1 MSCTRP
7 QLIAELA
14 RVDGRREVTL
24 ETIGRRLCASGL
36 MATNGP
42 YGAPAEMGWA
52 DAANLLIGAN
62 ASLNAAEAPEAVA
75 RFRAFAPWR
84 RTRPGSETQLPGEIS
99 EAETLGQALEA
110 LIATVPVI
118 EESFL
123 DFAARAF
130 PKHLPSYHFRM
141 AFGPLAIVSLDVEF
155 TRGAHQGAVIR
166 LSTRHLDKPE
176 VILEIAFH
184 PEAGATAHGEGDRLV
199 TTRVSFETLRALY
212 SAVSGRPLGAAA
224 APAPRPRREATS
236 GDAAGGTPI
245 REAM

>member
-1 MSCTRP
+1 MPCTRP
-7 QLIAELA
+7 QLITELA

-36 MATNGP
+36 MATNGA
-42 YGAPAEMGWA
+42 YGAPAEMGWP
-52 DAANLLIGAN
+52 DAAILLIGAN
-62 ASLNAAEAPEAVA
+62 AALNAAEAPETVA
-75 RFRAFAPWR
+75 RFRAFQSWR
-84 RTRPGSETQLPGEIS
+84 RTRPGSEAMLPGEIS

-130 PKHLPSYHFRM
+130 PQHLPSYHARM
-141 AFGPLAIVSLDVEF
+141 AFGPLAIVRLEVEF
-155 TRGAHQGAVIR
+155 MRGAREAAVIR

-176 VILEIAFH
+176 VALEIAFQ
-184 PEAGATAHGEGDRLV
+184 PEASAKAHEEGDRLV
-199 TTRVSFETLRALY
+199 TTRVSFETLRTLY

-224 APAPRPRREATS
+224 APARPRGEAS
-236 GDAAGGTPI
+236 AARLGAGGASI
-245 REAM
+245 REAV

>member
-36 MATNGP
+36 MATNGV
-42 YGAPAEMGWA
+42 YGVPASMTWA

-84 RTRPGSETQLPGEIS
+84 RTRLGSESKLPGEIS

-110 LIATVPVI
+110 LITTVPVI

-123 DFAARAF
+123 DFAAQAF
-130 PKHLPSYHFRM
+130 PQHLPSYHARM
-141 AFGPLAIVSLDVEF
+141 AFGSLAIVSLEVEF
-155 TRGAHQGAVIR
+155 MRGAHEAAVIR

-176 VILEIAFH
+176 VALEIAFQ
-184 PEAGATAHGEGDRLV
+184 PEPDAPSHGSGDRLV
-199 TTRVSFETLRALY
+199 TTRVSFETLRTLH

-224 APAPRPRREATS
+224 APARPRSEGTS
-236 GDAAGGTPI
+236 GDAPGGTSI
-245 REAM
+245 REAV